1 MTFELQADGIIGIDL
16 LNKLGATIDCASRT
30 VDIFSVKTEPYDEIN
45 LKTNHLNTEEKISL
59 CNCVK
64 YKDIF
69 RKPGQ
74 YLSHTNTVK
83 HEIPVDPGQTPIN
96 KRPYR
101 LPKSQKQVVAEHIAE
116 LKSNG
121 IIRESVSPWNAPI
134 VIVSKKSTDGT
145 PKTLSLIHI

>member
-1 MTFELQADGIIGIDL
+1 MIDWVNKTIEILPITTTHLNEIKLNTQHLNAEEKSVL
-16 LNKLGATIDCASRT
+16 LNMCANYT
-30 VDIFSVKTEPYDEIN
+30 DV
-45 LKTNHLNTEEKISL
+45 
-59 CNCVK
+59 
-64 YKDIF
+64 F

-96 KRPYR
+96 QRPYR
-101 LPKSQKQVVAEHIAE
+101 LPESQKQVVAEHIAE

-145 PKTLSLIHI
+145 PKTRFCTCLLYTSRCV